1 MKAVRMHEF
10 GGPEVLRV
18 EDVARPDVGPRD
30 VLIRVIAASFNP
42 IDAKVR
48 DGSMKQAI
56 ARPLPI
62 VLGWDAAGVVD
73 ELGADVTGF
82 ARGDAVFT
90 YPEFRRGGTYAEF
103 VAVDHSQVAK
113 KPHTVSFAHAAA
125 LPMTAQ
131 AAWMAIVTTA
141 AVSHGQRVLIHGGA
155 GGLGS
160 IAVQLAH
167 ARGAEVIATASA
179 ADLQLV
185 TGLGADHVIDYRTTR
200 FQDVVRDA
208 DVVLDTLGGQTQDD
222 SWAVLKPGGILVA
235 TAQPPSAEQALAAGV
250 RAQFIFTPPSGAVLA
265 QIAALVDAGTL
276 RPVIGLELDLAHAAA
291 AHAPAGRKAGKTVLH
306 VARP

>member
-1 MKAVRMHEF
+1 MKAVRLHEF

-18 EDVARPDVGPRD
+18 EDVPRPDVGPHD

-62 VLGWDAAGVVD
+62 VLGWDAAGIVEEV
-73 ELGADVTGF
+73 GADVTGF

-103 VAVDHSQVAK
+103 VAVDHTQVAK
-113 KPHTVSFAHAAA
+113 KPQTVSFADAAA

-155 GGLGS
+155 GGLGT

-179 ADLQLV
+179 TDLPLV
-185 TGLGADHVIDYRTTR
+185 TGLGADQAIDYRTTR
-200 FQDVVRDA
+200 FQDVVRDV

-235 TAQPPSAEQALAAGV
+235 TAQPPSAERAQAAGV

-265 QIAALVDAGTL
+265 QIAALVDAGSL
-276 RPVIGLELDLAHAAA
+276 RPVIGLELDLARAAV
-291 AHAPAGRKAGKTVLH
+291 AHTPAGRRAGKTVLH

>member
-1 MKAVRMHEF
+1 MKAVRLHEF

-18 EDVARPDVGPRD
+18 EDVPRPDVGPRD

-48 DGSMKQAI
+48 DGSMEHAV

-62 VLGWDAAGVVD
+62 VLGWDAAGIVEEV
-73 ELGADVTGF
+73 GADVTGF

-90 YPEFRRGGTYAEF
+90 YPEFRRGGTYAGF
-103 VAVDHSQVAK
+103 VAVDHTQVAK
-113 KPHTVSFAHAAA
+113 KPQTVSFARAAA

-141 AVSHGQRVLIHGGA
+141 AVSQGQRVLVHGGA
-155 GGLGS
+155 GGAGT

-179 ADLQLV
+179 TDLPLV
-185 TGLGADHVIDYRTTR
+185 TGLGADHAIH
-200 FQDVVRDA
+200 
-208 DVVLDTLGGQTQDD
+208 
-222 SWAVLKPGGILVA
+222 PGRNGD
-235 TAQPPSAEQALAAGV
+235 
-250 RAQFIFTPPSGAVLA
+250 GA
-265 QIAALVDAGTL
+265 
-276 RPVIGLELDLAHAAA
+276 
-291 AHAPAGRKAGKTVLH
+291 H
-306 VARP
+306 VARLAEQVGDHPVILALLD

>member
-1 MKAVRMHEF
+1 MKAVRLHEF

-18 EDVARPDVGPRD
+18 EDVPRPDVGPHD

-62 VLGWDAAGVVD
+62 VLGWDAAGIVEEV
-73 ELGADVTGF
+73 GADVTGF

-103 VAVDHSQVAK
+103 VAVDHTQVAK
-113 KPHTVSFAHAAA
+113 KPQTVSFADAAA

-141 AVSHGQRVLIHGGA
+141 AVSQGQRVLIHGGA
-155 GGLGS
+155 GGLGT

-179 ADLQLV
+179 TDLPLV
-185 TGLGADHVIDYRTTR
+185 TGLGADQAIDYRTTR
-200 FQDVVRDA
+200 FQDVVRDV

-235 TAQPPSAEQALAAGV
+235 TAQPPSAERAQAAGV

-265 QIAALVDAGTL
+265 QIAALVDAGSL
-276 RPVIGLELDLAHAAA
+276 RPVIGLELDLARAAV
-291 AHAPAGRKAGKTVLH
+291 AHTPAGRRAGKTVLH